1 MAKNPKMTICR
12 NCNTAIAANARQ
24 CPACGARNRKPFYK
38 RGWFLILVML
48 AVIGIFSTISRKNA
62 ERKERANEY
71 RWPDSELAAM
81 IPKPDSPYGR
91 INSDSADTFRIDIYK
106 ITEKQYEDY
115 VDSCREEGFRED
127 YNRTDGYYSA
137 DNETG
142 YSLRIS
148 YADEEKEME
157 ISLYA
162 PDDQG
167 EEESAGSG
175 TEEADGSGQTEDGTE
190 QSEDVTGGDIEQSES
205 AGSSGEL
212 IDGMRPEFRDA
223 MDSYEAFYEEYCEFM
238 KEYSENPS
246 DLSLLKQYT
255 ELLGKMEDMDEKFQA
270 WEDGDM
276 NQAET
281 EYYMEVHMRILQ
293 MLSEISMPD

>member
-38 RGWFLILVML
+38 RGWFVILVIL

-62 ERKERANEY
+62 ERDEAQ
-71 RWPDSELAAM
+71 
-81 IPKPDSPYGR
+81 
-91 INSDSADTFRIDIYK
+91 
-106 ITEKQYEDY
+106 EK
-115 VDSCREEGFRED
+115 
-127 YNRTDGYYSA
+127 
-137 DNETG
+137 
-142 YSLRIS
+142 
-148 YADEEKEME
+148 E

-190 QSEDVTGGDIEQSES
+190 QSEDVTSGDTEQSVS

-212 IDGMRPEFRDA
+212 IDGMRPEFKEA

-238 KEYSENPS
+238 KEYSENPT

-255 ELLGKMEDMDEKFQA
+255 ELLGKMEEADEKFQA

-293 MLSEISMPD
+293 MLSEVSMAD